1 MKQIVLRRIVTRPYA
16 VFFLRL
22 GVRRGVGPVPNRRE
36 AVQASRSLRLAAPK
50 AMVKKQNGQV
60 RSKVPFA
67 FLFHGNLSIW
77 PAMAAPLTKRARKG
91 VILTVAKLNVLCAIR
106 RKINQTDQPRHRPC
120 LSACRG
126 GVGAPAAQETDS
138 RGFEPRRSATFQRT
152 YGECGADN
160 QGTESAL
167 KEF

>member
-60 RSKVPFA
+60 RSKVPFV
-67 FLFHGNLSIW
+67 FLFHGNFEYLVGHGSSFNEK
-77 PAMAAPLTKRARKG
+77 TRKR
-91 VILTVAKLNVLCAIR
+91 VILTVAKLNVLCGIR
-106 RKINQTDQPRHRPC
+106 RKINQTDQPRHRPY

-126 GVGAPAAQETDS
+126 GVGAPAAQETD
-138 RGFEPRRSATFQRT
+138 RRRHDTEVICAFRCASQPSAVQQR
-152 YGECGADN
+152 
-160 QGTESAL
+160 
-167 KEF
+167 

>member
-1 MKQIVLRRIVTRPYA
+1 MRQDETNRTAANRHATLRCV
-16 VFFLRL
+16 FLRL

-91 VILTVAKLNVLCAIR
+91 VILTLAKLNVLCAIR

-126 GVGAPAAQETDS
+126 GVGAPAAQETD
-138 RGFEPRRSATFQRT
+138 RRRHDTEVICAFRCASQPSAVQQR
-152 YGECGADN
+152 
-160 QGTESAL
+160 
-167 KEF
+167 

>member
-67 FLFHGNLSIW
+67 FLFHGNWSIW
-77 PAMAAPLTKRARKG
+77 PAMAAPLTKGARKG
-91 VILTVAKLNVLCAIR
+91 VILNVAKLNVLCAIR

-126 GVGAPAAQETDS
+126 GVGAPAAQETD
-138 RGFEPRRSATFQRT
+138 RRRHDTEVICAFRCASQPSAVQQR
-152 YGECGADN
+152 
-160 QGTESAL
+160 
-167 KEF
+167 

>member
-1 MKQIVLRRIVTRPYA
+1 
-16 VFFLRL
+16 
-22 GVRRGVGPVPNRRE
+22 
-36 AVQASRSLRLAAPK
+36 
-50 AMVKKQNGQV
+50 MVKKENGQV
-60 RSKVPFA
+60 RSKVPFV
-67 FLFHGNLSIW
+67 FLFHGNFEYLVGHGSSFNEK
-77 PAMAAPLTKRARKG
+77 TRKR
-91 VILTVAKLNVLCAIR
+91 VILTVAKLNVLFAIR